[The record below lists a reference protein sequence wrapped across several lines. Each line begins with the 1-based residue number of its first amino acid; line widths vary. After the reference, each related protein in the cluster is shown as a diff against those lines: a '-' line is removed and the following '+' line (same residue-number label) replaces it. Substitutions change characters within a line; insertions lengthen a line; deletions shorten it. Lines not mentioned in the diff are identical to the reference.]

1 MGKYD
6 IPINILK
13 LQELRDKH
21 PEIELREL
29 RRVLYLVLD
38 AVGEPVRIQKDLL
51 VNTPPMELF
60 MQDDIATN
68 EIILVVGRIT
78 PEEPKDEI
86 IEEVV

>member
-6 IPINILK
+6 VPINILK
-13 LQELRDKH
+13 LQELRDKN

-38 AVGEPVRIQKDLL
+38 AVGEPVRIRKDLL

-60 MQDDIATN
+60 MQDDIASN
-68 EIILVVGRIT
+68 EIILVVGRIE
-78 PEEPKDEI
+78 PEDGL
-86 IEEVV
+86 